1 MKNKKLEIGKE
12 KKKNYLLKGGM
23 IGAGIYLIFS
33 ILTIIFL
40 FINWEYKSV
49 IYPVLIY
56 FPSILF
62 FNLNDW
68 FLLLI
73 NLIFY
78 FVVGVLIGWVYKK
91 YKMSK
96 EK

>member
-78 FVVGVLIGWVYKK
+78 FVVGLLKVF
-91 YKMSK
+91 
-96 EK
+96 

>member
-40 FINWEYKSV
+40 FIN
-49 IYPVLIY
+49 L
-56 FPSILF
+56 SIPQKIICRFQSLM
-62 FNLNDW
+62 
-68 FLLLI
+68 LLLQS
-73 NLIFY
+73 
-78 FVVGVLIGWVYKK
+78 GQ
-91 YKMSK
+91 
-96 EK
+96 

>member
-91 YKMSK
+91 YKMRK